1 MWSIWRFLERSEM
14 AYNRDFNCSLLI
26 FLCHRRWYYVFS
38 SFISML
44 YIIFIK
50 GWNLQYVLL
59 LGLCWWVARQL
70 RGFRLTLQRIFLH
83 ARLTPSW
90 YSRRLRLCL
99 HGVPWVRNKLQY
111 FIKIDVTGLNIVQNI
126 PHNFLLPGN
135 NSLNLQNRII
145 DSGITIFKIK
155 F

>member
-1 MWSIWRFLERSEM
+1 
-14 AYNRDFNCSLLI
+14 
-26 FLCHRRWYYVFS
+26 
-38 SFISML
+38 L
-44 YIIFIK
+44 YEK
-50 GWNLQYVLL
+50 V
-59 LGLCWWVARQL
+59 
-70 RGFRLTLQRIFLH
+70 
-83 ARLTPSW
+83 S
-90 YSRRLRLCL
+90 
-99 HGVPWVRNKLQY
+99 KLQY

>member
-1 MWSIWRFLERSEM
+1 
-14 AYNRDFNCSLLI
+14 
-26 FLCHRRWYYVFS
+26 VT
-38 SFISML
+38 
-44 YIIFIK
+44 
-50 GWNLQYVLL
+50 QY
-59 LGLCWWVARQL
+59 
-70 RGFRLTLQRIFLH
+70 
-83 ARLTPSW
+83 
-90 YSRRLRLCL
+90 
-99 HGVPWVRNKLQY
+99 GVPWVRNKLQY